1 MVNIENYS
9 EPKYTIKE
17 NQGIIIG
24 KTDSMLEL
32 FLYLNHLASLPT
44 TVLIRGD
51 TGTGKELC
59 AKALH
64 YNGSIDRSKNRF
76 VAVNCAGIPSELL
89 ESELFGYVKGSFT
102 GAVKDNVGKFQYANG
117 GTIFLDEIGD
127 MGSHL
132 QAKILRVLQDK
143 KVMRVGS
150 NQIEDV
156 DVRIIAASNRNLE
169 EEIKKG
175 TFRQDLYYRLNV
187 VPINVSSLSSRREDI
202 PLIAQYLVERYNGV
216 YGARIEGL
224 NPSANDRLMEHEW
237 KGNVRELEN
246 IIERLFI
253 IKREGV
259 ISSDDLFFNSDMPRG
274 ILTQRI
280 TVLQKSEPKEKIEV
294 ETIKPEVG
302 EIYLTVDEITKNTN
316 ISGMALYYAI
326 KKGRLPFKKDESH
339 ITISLSHLLDY
350 AKSSRMI
357 SETKKSKVREL
368 VNFRLREQGV
378 RLELKLEGHITSK
391 EIKDEKLKEDTYE
404 LPTPRK
410 DVSYSVREASK
421 SCGIPDPT
429 LYIAIKEGR
438 LKSQKVEDVWKIF
451 EGDLIQYVHNSRMPK
466 DKKRDIMEKIG
477 KAKLSIPLIE
487 KGRKLKILTSLPQTE
502 QETFSLTEA
511 IRYITLTYKLGN
523 QRARN
528 VLVQAPSL
536 KEKNQIL
543 YRREDLDDI
552 LTKRTK

>member
-502 QETFSLTEA
+502 QDTFSLTEA

>member
-156 DVRIIAASNRNLE
+156 YVRIIAASNRNLE
-169 EEIKKG
+169 
-175 TFRQDLYYRLNV
+175 
-187 VPINVSSLSSRREDI
+187 
-202 PLIAQYLVERYNGV
+202 
-216 YGARIEGL
+216 
-224 NPSANDRLMEHEW
+224 
-237 KGNVRELEN
+237 
-246 IIERLFI
+246 
-253 IKREGV
+253 
-259 ISSDDLFFNSDMPRG
+259 
-274 ILTQRI
+274 
-280 TVLQKSEPKEKIEV
+280 
-294 ETIKPEVG
+294 
-302 EIYLTVDEITKNTN
+302 
-316 ISGMALYYAI
+316 
-326 KKGRLPFKKDESH
+326 
-339 ITISLSHLLDY
+339 
-350 AKSSRMI
+350 
-357 SETKKSKVREL
+357 
-368 VNFRLREQGV
+368 
-378 RLELKLEGHITSK
+378 
-391 EIKDEKLKEDTYE
+391 
-404 LPTPRK
+404 
-410 DVSYSVREASK
+410 
-421 SCGIPDPT
+421 
-429 LYIAIKEGR
+429 
-438 LKSQKVEDVWKIF
+438 
-451 EGDLIQYVHNSRMPK
+451 
-466 DKKRDIMEKIG
+466 
-477 KAKLSIPLIE
+477 
-487 KGRKLKILTSLPQTE
+487 
-502 QETFSLTEA
+502 
-511 IRYITLTYKLGN
+511 
-523 QRARN
+523 
-528 VLVQAPSL
+528 
-536 KEKNQIL
+536 
-543 YRREDLDDI
+543 
-552 LTKRTK
+552 